1 MGGLMPANDLVAR
14 LREWAEH
21 CEDAG
26 MDKLVG
32 DLRLACIHFEATGRE
47 IQRLSDANEHVE
59 AERAATVKQCQKAV
73 EFHREMAA
81 RFAGEPRSSSSQVSL
96 TG

>member
-1 MGGLMPANDLVAR
+1 MPADDLVAR

-21 CEDAG
+21 VGEHCEDA
-26 MDKLVG
+26 DPQKLAN
-32 DLRLACIHFEATGRE
+32 DLRLACIHFEAADRE
-47 IQRLSDANEHVE
+47 IRHLSDAKDHID
-59 AERAATVKQCQKAV
+59 AERAATIKDSQKAV